1 MNDDAENERLLALA
15 NAIAQGD
22 EISWAAETH
31 QAAGGDAA
39 LIGALKSLEEIA
51 EAQRRLHESPA
62 IELTHWA
69 SFTILERLETNLPW
83 TTYRARDPGLAK
95 DVLLL
100 LAGPLGG
107 DPSTVEQLLRDA
119 RRQTALHHPHV
130 ATVYGA
136 DYAQDYVGLWME
148 SLPGQTLEAW
158 VQSSGPRDASEAS
171 AIVRDLCS
179 AVDAFHHAGLV
190 HGGIGPRTIIR
201 GDDQRIVLTA
211 TLGASAFALPRSAPR
226 AHQTDRAKPP
236 SNAADIR
243 ALGVALH
250 FLLTGRDPESADGS
264 DATRAATRAP
274 RRLAAIVAR
283 TTTRDAAERFTT
295 ASELEAALQK
305 ASRSGRIGWEWIVGF
320 AIAALV
326 TALIMWLTA
335 TSATH

>member
-1 MNDDAENERLLALA
+1 MSDDSESERLLAIA
-15 NAIAQGD
+15 TAIAKGD
-22 EISWAAETH
+22 EVAWDAESRE
-31 QAAGGDAA
+31 AAGGDAA
-39 LIGALKSLEEIA
+39 VVGALQALEGIA

-69 SFTILERLETNLPW
+69 SFTILERLETRLPW

-95 DVLLL
+95 DVVLL
-100 LAGPLGG
+100 LAGPVGG
-107 DPSTVEQLLRDA
+107 DPATVERLLRDA

-158 VQSSGPRDASEAS
+158 VRSSGPRDASEAS

-190 HGGIGPRTIIR
+190 HGGIGPATIFR
-201 GDDQRIVLTA
+201 GDDHRIVLTA
-211 TLGASAFALPRSAPR
+211 TLGAAAFALPQSSPHGEAT
-226 AHQTDRAKPP
+226 AEHAQAP
-236 SNAADIR
+236 SNADDIR
-243 ALGVALH
+243 DLGITLH
-250 FLLTGRDPESADGS
+250 FLLSGSDPESVERS
-264 DATRAATRAP
+264 DSTAVARRVP

-283 TTTRDAAERFTT
+283 ATTRNAVERFTT
-295 ASELEAALQK
+295 ASELDAALQK
-305 ASRSGRIGWEWIVGF
+305 AARSGRIGWEWIVGF
-320 AIAALV
+320 AVAALV

-335 TSATH
+335 AMP